1 MHEIYNANTFAELLV
16 TRSALMD
23 YAIDEFYAP
32 FGWMQN
38 PYFDLREYADDML
51 ICRYIGLM
59 KGICSNGDMRGIS

>member
-1 MHEIYNANTFAELLV
+1 MKN
-16 TRSALMD
+16 ALMD

-38 PYFDLREYADDML
+38 PHFDLDEYADDIL

-59 KGICSNGDMRGIS
+59 KGICSNEDMRGIR